1 MSPLWKINDMSNRL
15 NDLDPYI
22 TYLIELTNYFNN
34 WNFMQQSWQ

>member
-1 MSPLWKINDMSNRL
+1 MLDRL
-15 NDLDPYI
+15 NFDPDVIIDPYI